1 MEQSGT
7 IGTWKRYKLGQAQF
21 TKWLKQTSDRLG
33 GSAKPASNRGPSS
46 AVHWSELESMARL
59 ITDHAEPQD
68 IPQSSISILRDVVAS
83 KSEDERLRKSNSSHE
98 HIIKVLEK
106 ILAQLEATVSKFT
119 GRTKSIAL
127 PTDLASDGQV
137 SMDDNNNMFELLKV
151 EETQYADD
159 TASGESG
166 AELTVEKSNKK
177 RLGKNKGKKQKLKA
191 RKDPKSQGAVKMTSG
206 SDWVDEFKWV
216 DEEEDDEFDYYMLIY
231 CFFEDFNTIRD
242 YVIDKCCDYY
252 FYKSVRTEVLGVITN
267 AACELFHEMERELFK
282 TARALKLPAKMVEY
296 RFMMNTLFIQY
307 GLDHVDYENDKF
319 LSKDELQRKIHSEAD
334 WLGFMTYARLENILE
349 YVPPGKVP
357 MIPTDAVQHPMY
369 GILDSEGMSEF
380 TSQIIH
386 EMMPDFCL
394 LKALKVNHQAPS
406 VIGAQDEVTLDFEE
420 VLRARAYPSAM
431 VLGLQLYVDIR
442 YVMESET
449 TRVFD
454 QMQDSARNIEAA
466 LGRIYPALRSSPLKR
481 EMWGRI
487 AEMDSV
493 MLEDF
498 MEEDKHR
505 RWEEKG
511 MEMDVE
517 EHFLLKRHPIWAGL
531 LNLRCKLVA
540 NNLGHRLMSSST
552 VVLAAAFAYEAAR
565 LAAPEGLSWSSMD
578 RFIEYHGRNR
588 VFQGSLPADIS
599 SSDLLKRFVDYD
611 LATIKIGALVGFDI
625 PSKTLEAL
633 YERYGTDT
641 ERSRRDMRYLQ
652 DIIKDKFNINSKG
665 SISKLEALAFTDGYD
680 EGNIIAATSTT
691 VADEDMAP
699 ATAPEK
705 IGDLLETQRVS
716 PLKLLEILGN
726 TTDDLLDHV
735 FSVNYLAVYEE
746 SVQLLEILSKEFPDI
761 TETCRLPAIDDPT
774 FVEKLAKLTVGI
786 SNAVSK
792 SDGDNYTKKL
802 VQGTKMFLSGLP
814 E

>member
-59 ITDHAEPQD
+59 ITDHAEPQG
-68 IPQSSISILRDVVAS
+68 IPQSSISILRDV
-83 KSEDERLRKSNSSHE
+83 SEDERLRKSNGSHE
-98 HIIKVLEK
+98 YIIKVLEK

-119 GRTKSIAL
+119 GRTRG
-127 PTDLASDGQV
+127 TDLATDGQV
-137 SMDDNNNMFELLKV
+137 SMDDINNMFELLKV
-151 EETQYADD
+151 EETQHADD
-159 TASGESG
+159 TASDESD
-166 AELTVEKSNKK
+166 AELTVKK
-177 RLGKNKGKKQKLKA
+177 LNQKKLGKDKGKKQKLKA
-191 RKDPKSQGAVKMTSG
+191 RKDPKSQGAVKATSG

-242 YVIDKCCDYY
+242 YVIDKWCDYY

-282 TARALKLPAKMVEY
+282 TARALKLPAKMIEY

-307 GLDHVDYENDKF
+307 GLDHVDYENDN
-319 LSKDELQRKIHSEAD
+319 EAD
-334 WLGFMTYARLENILE
+334 WLGFMTYARRENILE

-357 MIPTDAVQHPMY
+357 MIPSDAVQHPTY

-380 TSQIIH
+380 TSHITH

-406 VIGAQDEVTLDFEE
+406 VIGAQDEMTLDFEE

-442 YVMESET
+442 YVMESEAN
-449 TRVFD
+449 RVFD

-487 AEMDSV
+487 AEMG
-493 MLEDF
+493 F
-498 MEEDKHR
+498 C
-505 RWEEKG
+505 

-517 EHFLLKRHPIWAGL
+517 EHFLLERHSIWAGL
-531 LNLRCKLVA
+531 LKLRL
-540 NNLGHRLMSSST
+540 
-552 VVLAAAFAYEAAR
+552 VLAAAFAYEAAR
-565 LAAPEGLSWSSMD
+565 LAAPEGLSWPSMD
-578 RFIEYHGRNR
+578 RFIEYHGRDR
-588 VFQGSLPADIS
+588 VFQGSLSADIS
-599 SSDLLKRFVDYD
+599 SSDLLKRFADYD
-611 LATIKIGALVGFDI
+611 LATTKIGALVGFDI
-625 PSKTLEAL
+625 PSQTLEAL

-641 ERSRRDMRYLQ
+641 VRSRRDMRYLQ

-665 SISKLEALAFTDGYD
+665 PISKLEALPFTDGYD
-680 EGNIIAATSTT
+680 EGNTMAASSTT
-691 VADEDMAP
+691 VADKDMAP

-705 IGDLLETQRVS
+705 IGDLLEIQRVS

-726 TTDDLLDHV
+726 ATMI
-735 FSVNYLAVYEE
+735 F
-746 SVQLLEILSKEFPDI
+746 
-761 TETCRLPAIDDPT
+761 
-774 FVEKLAKLTVGI
+774 
-786 SNAVSK
+786 
-792 SDGDNYTKKL
+792 
-802 VQGTKMFLSGLP
+802 
-814 E
+814 